1 MPTHLK
7 YAMEYSSFLYF
18 LVFQLYSLCGSA
30 IVSISAGKHWTAAVS
45 ATGSVYMWD
54 GKKGK
59 NEPPIAARLH
69 GIKKATWVAVGETH
83 LLIVDSLYHPVFPPC
98 VVHSPQ
104 KLEKKITC
112 ELDELEED
120 FMFDNMDSD
129 RALSSVKKDDVR
141 CGSTP
146 TLKSLCEKVAADF
159 LVEPRNAMQ
168 LLEIADSLGA
178 EDLRKHCEVFHQT
191 FYFL

>member
-1 MPTHLK
+1 
-7 YAMEYSSFLYF
+7 
-18 LVFQLYSLCGSA
+18 
-30 IVSISAGKHWTAAVS
+30 
-45 ATGSVYMWD
+45 MWD

-59 NEPPIAARLH
+59 DEPPIAACLH
-69 GIKKATWVAVGETH
+69 GIKRATWVAVGETH
-83 LLIVDSLYHPVFPPC
+83 LLIIGSLYHPVYPPS

-104 KLEKKITC
+104 KLKEKVTC

-120 FMFDNMDSD
+120 FMFNDMDAD
-129 RALSSVKKDDVR
+129 RILSTVQKDDVR
-141 CGSTP
+141 CGSIP

-178 EDLRKHCEVFHQT
+178 EDLRKHCEVFLQT
-191 FYFL
+191 VYFL

>member
-1 MPTHLK
+1 
-7 YAMEYSSFLYF
+7 
-18 LVFQLYSLCGSA
+18 
-30 IVSISAGKHWTAAVS
+30 
-45 ATGSVYMWD
+45 MWD

-59 NEPPIAARLH
+59 DEPPIAARLH
-69 GIKKATWVAVGETH
+69 GVKRATWVAVGETH
-83 LLIVDSLYHPVFPPC
+83 LLFIGSLYHPVYLPS

-104 KLEKKITC
+104 KPKEKVTC

-120 FMFDNMDSD
+120 FMFNDMDSN
-129 RALSSVKKDDVR
+129 RILSTMQKDDVR
-141 CGSTP
+141 CGSIP

-178 EDLRKHCEVFHQT
+178 EDLRKHCEVFLLTVH
-191 FYFL
+191 FL